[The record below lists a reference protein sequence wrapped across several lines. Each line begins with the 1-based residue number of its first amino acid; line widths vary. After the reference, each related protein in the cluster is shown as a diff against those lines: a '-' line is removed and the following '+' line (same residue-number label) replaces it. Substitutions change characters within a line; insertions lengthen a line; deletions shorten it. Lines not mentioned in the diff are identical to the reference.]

1 MSNASMTGLL
11 QQRVWPA
18 LLCSALLAL
27 TGCAALS
34 GPATYRLFLDNGR
47 RILVPPGVK
56 DAGVLRRTFDA
67 RTSGNALS
75 CNGRE
80 GGVEIRPR
88 GRAAWRVTVERDVL
102 REQPAGW
109 LARWAGALEQRGCLA
124 PGDGFGLATRV
135 AQSVPLEFPLEQR
148 LLDQDARSSS
158 YTDLRP
164 GYKLRVVGPA
174 FREGAPPGAVA
185 IGEGKVSASGAGLNI
200 ELRASLDLIGYETA
214 WYAVEPRAR
223 GGGARIVPLFAEL
236 NREGEVTRLSSP
248 RVNYLEFDPAMAYFR
263 MLFMARRTAANDHD
277 IYVLAAP
284 TQATLERQ
292 TRALEA
298 GTQSCAP
305 TAAQSAGGAAQSAGV
320 PGESS
325 EENKGAFAQTPA
337 AAPRTAGA
345 AAPTAAGAP
354 ESACVIAPSQVAIVA
369 FLPVTVQGKEV
380 RVHPGAVLGHALSE
394 AGLASPAQVLPTLL
408 VRKLYEGRLT
418 PVEFSKT
425 GFDILALPLSG
436 GEEIRW

>member
-1 MSNASMTGLL
+1 MTELL
-11 QQRVWPA
+11 QRAILPA
-18 LLCSALLAL
+18 LACAAWLAL
-27 TGCAALS
+27 HGCAARS
-34 GPATYRLFLDNGR
+34 GPATYRLFQDNGQ
-47 RILVPPGVK
+47 RILVPPGVQ
-56 DAGVLRRTFDA
+56 DASVSRRTFDA
-67 RTSGNALS
+67 RTAADARACS
-75 CNGRE
+75 GRE
-80 GGVEIRPR
+80 GGVELRPR
-88 GRAAWRVTVERDVL
+88 GRAGLRVTVERDVL

-109 LARWAGALEQRGCLA
+109 LARWASALEQRGCLA
-124 PGDGFGLATRV
+124 PGAGFGLATRV
-135 AQSVPLEFPLEQR
+135 AQSVPLEFPIEQR

-164 GYKLRVVGPA
+164 GYKLRVVSPA
-174 FREGAPPGAVA
+174 FREGAPPGAA
-185 IGEGKVSASGAGLNI
+185 ALGEGTASASGAGLDI
-200 ELRASLDLIGYETA
+200 ELRASPDLIGYETA

-223 GGGARIVPLFAEL
+223 AGGARIVPLLAEL
-236 NREGEVTRLSSP
+236 NREGEVTRLNSP
-248 RVNYLEFDPAMAYFR
+248 RVNYLEFDPALAYFR
-263 MLFMARRTAANDHD
+263 MLFMTRRTAANDHD
-277 IYVLAAP
+277 IYVLAAS
-284 TQATLERQ
+284 TQAALERQ

-305 TAAQSAGGAAQSAGV
+305 TAAQSEGGAAQSAGV

-325 EENKGAFAQTPA
+325 EENKGAFAQIPA